1 VSVLTILTN
10 EQVTKWNELDTF
22 FKTNSKYYKKID
34 NGDIIFFIHSCGAS
48 GNFLVNLFLDEV
60 DIPIESNNTYSP
72 PGKGKVKSLKGYT
85 DITDYR
91 FLKYLNVNDISNM
104 ETLDEDIFNNLSSFT
119 NTSYVTSHLLPVI
132 PYFYYKNFNRI
143 KTIYID
149 NTSQKF
155 FTQVLCSIKNNFI
168 AEDLDELVRKKCNA
182 SVAKK
187 LKPIIIEQLAI
198 VDHIAIKNIL
208 VDYLTIPDN
217 HNFILESNSDEITE
231 NLIEVLTKLY
241 NEIPLPP
248 TYTTLSLLDIFPGEL
263 VTLDYENLF
272 FNNEDTIIHT
282 LMDVFNS
289 KNLIGYY
296 KKEIKSYHTINLKLI
311 TQFKHDLLLTLN
323 KLQ

>member
-1 VSVLTILTN
+1 MTILTN

-34 NGDIIFFIHSCGAS
+34 NGDIIFFIYPCGAG
-48 GNFLVNLFLDEV
+48 GNFLINLFLDEV
-60 DIPIESNNTYSP
+60 DIPIEPNNTYSATD
-72 PGKGKVKSLKGYT
+72 KVKSLRNYNDVT
-85 DITDYR
+85 NYR
-91 FLKYLNVNDISNM
+91 FLKYLNVNDINNI
-104 ETLDEDIFNNLSSFT
+104 EAIDEIFKNTLANFK
-119 NTSYVTSHLLPVI
+119 NTSYIVSHLLPII
-132 PYFYYKNFNRI
+132 PYFYYKNFDRI
-143 KTIYID
+143 TTIYID

-155 FTQVLCSIKNNFI
+155 LTQVLCSIKQNGI
-168 AEDLDELVRKKCNA
+168 EPDQLDDLVRKKCKA
-182 SVAKK
+182 PVAKK
-187 LKPIIIEQLAI
+187 LKPIIIEQLAV
-198 VDHIAIKNIL
+198 VDHVAIKNIL

-217 HNFILESNSDEITE
+217 HNFILESNPDEITE

-248 TYTTLSLLDIFPGEL
+248 TYTTLSLLDTFPGEL

-282 LMDVFNS
+282 LMDVFKS

-296 KKEIKSYHTINLKLI
+296 KKEIKNYHTINLKLV
-311 TQFKHDLLLTLN
+311 TQFKHNLLLTLN

>member
-1 VSVLTILTN
+1 MTILTN

-34 NGDIIFFIHSCGAS
+34 NGDIIFFIYPCGAG
-48 GNFLVNLFLDEV
+48 GNFLINLFLDEV
-60 DIPIESNNTYSP
+60 DIPVEPNNTYSATD
-72 PGKGKVKSLKGYT
+72 KVKSLRNYNDVT
-85 DITDYR
+85 NYR
-91 FLKYLNVNDISNM
+91 FLKYLNVNDINNI
-104 ETLDEDIFNNLSSFT
+104 EAIDEIFKNTLANFK
-119 NTSYVTSHLLPVI
+119 NTSYIVSHLLPII
-132 PYFYYKNFNRI
+132 PYFYYKNFDRI
-143 KTIYID
+143 TTIYID

-155 FTQVLCSIKNNFI
+155 LTQVLCSIKQNGI
-168 AEDLDELVRKKCNA
+168 EPDQLDDLVRKKCKA
-182 SVAKK
+182 PVAKK
-187 LKPIIIEQLAI
+187 LKPIIIEQLAV
-198 VDHIAIKNIL
+198 VDHVAIKNIL

-217 HNFILESNSDEITE
+217 HNFILESNPDEITE

-248 TYTTLSLLDIFPGEL
+248 TYTTLSLLDTFPGEL

-282 LMDVFNS
+282 LMDVFKS

-296 KKEIKSYHTINLKLI
+296 KKEIKNYHTINLKLV
-311 TQFKHDLLLTLN
+311 TQFKHNLLLTLN

>member
-1 VSVLTILTN
+1 MSVLTILTN

-34 NGDIIFFIHSCGAS
+34 NGDIIFFIYPCGAG
-48 GNFLVNLFLDEV
+48 GNFLINLFLDEV
-60 DIPIESNNTYSP
+60 DIPVEPNNTYSATD
-72 PGKGKVKSLKGYT
+72 KVKSLRNYNDVT
-85 DITDYR
+85 NYR
-91 FLKYLNVNDISNM
+91 FLKYLNVNDINNI
-104 ETLDEDIFNNLSSFT
+104 EAIDEIFKNTLANFK
-119 NTSYVTSHLLPVI
+119 NTSYIVSHLLPII
-132 PYFYYKNFNRI
+132 PYFYYKNFDRI
-143 KTIYID
+143 TTIYID

-155 FTQVLCSIKNNFI
+155 LTQVLCSIKQNGI
-168 AEDLDELVRKKCNA
+168 EPDQLDDLVRKKCKA
-182 SVAKK
+182 PVAKK
-187 LKPIIIEQLAI
+187 LKPIIIEQLAV
-198 VDHIAIKNIL
+198 VDHVAIKNIL

-217 HNFILESNSDEITE
+217 HNFILESNPDEITE

-248 TYTTLSLLDIFPGEL
+248 TYTTLSLLDTFPGEL

-282 LMDVFNS
+282 LMDVFKS

-296 KKEIKSYHTINLKLI
+296 KKEIKNYHTINLKLV
-311 TQFKHDLLLTLN
+311 TQFKHNLLLTLN

>member
-1 VSVLTILTN
+1 LTILTN

-34 NGDIIFFIHSCGAS
+34 NGDIIFFIYPCGAG
-48 GNFLVNLFLDEV
+48 GNFLINLFLDEV
-60 DIPIESNNTYSP
+60 DIPVEPNNTYSATD
-72 PGKGKVKSLKGYT
+72 KVKSLRNYNDVT
-85 DITDYR
+85 NYR
-91 FLKYLNVNDISNM
+91 FLKYLNVNDINNI
-104 ETLDEDIFNNLSSFT
+104 EAIDEIFKNTLANFK
-119 NTSYVTSHLLPVI
+119 NTSYIVSHLLPII
-132 PYFYYKNFNRI
+132 PYFYYKNFDRI
-143 KTIYID
+143 TTIYID

-155 FTQVLCSIKNNFI
+155 LTQVLCSIKQNGI
-168 AEDLDELVRKKCNA
+168 EPDQLDDLVRKKCKA
-182 SVAKK
+182 PVAKK
-187 LKPIIIEQLAI
+187 LKPIIIEQLAV
-198 VDHIAIKNIL
+198 VDHVAIKNIL

-217 HNFILESNSDEITE
+217 HNFILESNPDEITE

-248 TYTTLSLLDIFPGEL
+248 TYTTLSLLDTFPGEL

-282 LMDVFNS
+282 LMDVFKS

-296 KKEIKSYHTINLKLI
+296 KKEIKNYHTINLKLV
-311 TQFKHDLLLTLN
+311 TQFKHNLLLTLN

>member
-1 VSVLTILTN
+1 LTILTN

-34 NGDIIFFIHSCGAS
+34 NGDIIFFIYPCGAG
-48 GNFLVNLFLDEV
+48 GNFLINLFLDEV
-60 DIPIESNNTYSP
+60 DIPIEPNNTYSATD
-72 PGKGKVKSLKGYT
+72 KVKSLRNYNDVT
-85 DITDYR
+85 NYR
-91 FLKYLNVNDISNM
+91 FLKYLNVNDINNI
-104 ETLDEDIFNNLSSFT
+104 EAIDEIFKNTLANFK
-119 NTSYVTSHLLPVI
+119 NTSYIVSHLLPII
-132 PYFYYKNFNRI
+132 PYFYYKNFDRI
-143 KTIYID
+143 TTIYID

-155 FTQVLCSIKNNFI
+155 LTQVLCSIKQNGI
-168 AEDLDELVRKKCNA
+168 EPDQLDDLVRKKCKA
-182 SVAKK
+182 PVAKK
-187 LKPIIIEQLAI
+187 LKPIIIEQLAV
-198 VDHIAIKNIL
+198 VDHVAIKNIL

-217 HNFILESNSDEITE
+217 HNFILESNPDEITE

-248 TYTTLSLLDIFPGEL
+248 TYTTLSLLDTFPGEL

-282 LMDVFNS
+282 LMDVFKS

-296 KKEIKSYHTINLKLI
+296 KKEIKNYHTINLKLV
-311 TQFKHDLLLTLN
+311 TQFKHNLLLTLN

>member
-1 VSVLTILTN
+1 MTILTN

-34 NGDIIFFIHSCGAS
+34 NGDIIFFIYPCGAG

-60 DIPIESNNTYSP
+60 DIPIEPNNTYSATD
-72 PGKGKVKSLKGYT
+72 KVKSLRGYNDVT
-85 DITDYR
+85 NYR
-91 FLKYLNVNDISNM
+91 FLKYLNVNDINNI
-104 ETLDEDIFNNLSSFT
+104 ETLDEVFKNTLADLNDD
-119 NTSYVTSHLLPVI
+119 TSYIVSHLLPII
-132 PYFYYKNFNRI
+132 PYFYYKNFDRI
-143 KTIYID
+143 TTIYID
-149 NTSQKF
+149 NTPRKF
-155 FTQVLCSIKNNFI
+155 FTQALCSIKNNFI
-168 AEDLDELVRKKCNA
+168 AEQLDDLIRKKCKA
-182 SVAKK
+182 PVAKK
-187 LKPIIIEQLAI
+187 LKPIIIEQLAK
-198 VDHIAIKNIL
+198 VDHITIKNIL

-217 HNFILESNSDEITE
+217 HNFILESNPDEITE

-248 TYTTLSLLDIFPGEL
+248 TYTTLSLLDTFPGEL

-282 LMDVFNS
+282 LMDVFKS

-296 KKEIKSYHTINLKLI
+296 KKEIKNYHTINLKLI